1 MKTPTLLIGG
11 LILILL
17 LAAAAFVGARL
28 LNGQGLV
35 VMSSG
40 GPIIAIGKDQGSRQ
54 GVKFDL
60 ERSQELPQQDP
71 DVQGV
76 LDHHQDNSIFVGT
89 GQVQLEVHKDQSGT
103 VSTSSSHD
111 GPIVE
116 VVVTAQTTI
125 YCDVTMQQFNGERL
139 PNGKI
144 PQVLGEGSVDEIG
157 QDSLIMAWGRKT
169 GDRLIAAVL
178 VYTPPEFMTK

>member
-1 MKTPTLLIGG
+1 MKNPTLMIGW

-17 LAAAAFVGARL
+17 LSAAAFVGARL
-28 LNGQGLV
+28 LNGRGLSI
-35 VMSSG
+35 MSSG
-40 GPIIAIGKDQGSRQ
+40 GPIIDLGKGQGGRQ

-71 DVQGV
+71 NVEGV

-89 GQVQLEVHKDQSGT
+89 GQVQLRAHKDQSGT

-111 GPIVE
+111 GPTVE
-116 VVVTAQTTI
+116 VVVTAQTTV
-125 YCDVTMQQFNGERL
+125 YCDVTMKQFNGQRL

-144 PQVLGEGSVDEIG
+144 PQALGDGSVDDIG
-157 QDSLIMAWGRKT
+157 PDSLIVAWGRKT
-169 GDRLIAAVL
+169 GDRLIADVL
-178 VYTPPEFMTK
+178 VYTPAAFMMK